1 LRTNARDNIHAMAL
15 AHLAHLG
22 SFTCARFSDILMR
35 FTSRLKAV
43 EKRGVKHHRG
53 RLGEALREEIET
65 LVEGELGDPRIGLVS
80 VTGVQL
86 AEDGRSAQVL
96 VDVEGDDD
104 EAERSLEGL
113 DAAKAYIRHE
123 LADRLRLRRAP
134 ELFFRLDCAERE
146 SARIEELIARAKK
159 RSKTH
164 KNPTGEAS
172 GQKA

>member
-1 LRTNARDNIHAMAL
+1 M
-15 AHLAHLG
+15 
-22 SFTCARFSDILMR
+22 
-35 FTSRLKAV
+35 

-80 VTGVQL
+80 VSGVEL

-104 EAERSLEGL
+104 DAEQSLQGL

-134 ELFFRLDCAERE
+134 ELFFRLDRAERDK
-146 SARIEELIARAKK
+146 ARIEELLGRAKRRNRIRK
-159 RSKTH
+159 
-164 KNPTGEAS
+164 ES
-172 GQKA
+172 GGKKG

>member
-1 LRTNARDNIHAMAL
+1 VQ
-15 AHLAHLG
+15 
-22 SFTCARFSDILMR
+22 
-35 FTSRLKAV
+35 AV

-96 VDVEGDDD
+96 VEVDGDGE
-104 EAERSLEGL
+104 EAERSLDGL
-113 DAAKAYIRHE
+113 EAAKAYIRHE

-134 ELFFRLDCAERE
+134 ELFFRLDRSERDA
-146 SARIEELIARAKK
+146 ARVEELLGRTKK
-159 RSKTH
+159 KSKVR
-164 KNPTGEAS
+164 KEQS
-172 GQKA
+172 GSNA